1 MTKGGASARLPPFFF
16 KHFSPVADVGGD
28 HSPLGGIMGLT
39 NRPVFRRL
47 LRGLLLILLVA
58 LPLEMEAAEL
68 RFVTVN
74 DFHGAIK
81 PREDGRGGL
90 SRIASVVKSARESS
104 AAGGVPFMALN
115 LGDNVVFEEDARTY
129 RLFGG
134 EPEFYGMTLAGIDLA
149 IPGNHDFALGTDFF
163 ADALEHAGFDL
174 LCTNFLEERSDRLAE
189 RFLPYKV
196 VDFDGLRVGFFGL
209 LIAAY
214 DSRDYASDNYMTIA
228 REVVRLLREE
238 ERCTVVIALS
248 HLGYLWDRELAGA
261 VDGIDVICGGHTHLA
276 LKRPAV
282 VNGTAIVHGGAYGQ
296 QVGELSLFVDDAGE
310 VVSLDWELRA
320 IDGTVPDD
328 EEVLAFLEPFWDA
341 YPGKE
346 DSPASAGGGGCSMT
360 FAPALIIVPLLLL
373 QGRSGLGRR

>member
-1 MTKGGASARLPPFFF
+1 
-16 KHFSPVADVGGD
+16 
-28 HSPLGGIMGLT
+28 
-39 NRPVFRRL
+39 
-47 LRGLLLILLVA
+47 
-58 LPLEMEAAEL
+58 
-68 RFVTVN
+68 
-74 DFHGAIK
+74 
-81 PREDGRGGL
+81 
-90 SRIASVVKSARESS
+90 
-104 AAGGVPFMALN
+104 MALN
-115 LGDNVVFEEDARTY
+115 MGDNVVYEEDAATY

-149 IPGNHDFALGTDFF
+149 VPGNHDFALGADFF
-163 ADALEHAGFDL
+163 ADALEHADFGL

-196 VDFDGLRVGFFGL
+196 VDFDGLRVGYFGL

-214 DSRDYASDNYMTIA
+214 DSRDYVSDNYMTIA

-296 QVGELSLFVDDAGE
+296 EVGELSLFVDDAGE

-341 YPGKE
+341 YPGK
-346 DSPASAGGGGCSMT
+346 DDRPASAGGGGCSMT
-360 FAPALIIVPLLLL
+360 FAPALFVVPLLLL
-373 QGRSGLGRR
+373 QVRSGLGRR

>member
-1 MTKGGASARLPPFFF
+1 MWIMSRFIKARSL
-16 KHFSPVADVGGD
+16 VAAA
-28 HSPLGGIMGLT
+28 
-39 NRPVFRRL
+39 
-47 LRGLLLILLVA
+47 LLIALILVPSPSLA
-58 LPLEMEAAEL
+58 QISEI

-81 PREDGRGGL
+81 PRENGQGGL
-90 SRIASVVKSARESS
+90 ARIAQVIRSARDVSARE
-104 AAGGVPFMALN
+104 GVPFMALN
-115 LGDNVVFEEDARTY
+115 MGDNVVYEEDAATY

-149 IPGNHDFALGTDFF
+149 VPGNHDFDLGAEHLAAALD
-163 ADALEHAGFDL
+163 HAGFDFV
-174 LCTNFLEERSDRLAE
+174 CSNFLAE
-189 RFLPYKV
+189 RSEELHGRFLPHKV
-196 VDFDGLRVGFFGL
+196 VTFGGLRVGFFGL
-209 LIAAY
+209 LINAY
-214 DSRDYASDNYMTIA
+214 GSRDHVCEDYGTIA
-228 REVVRLLREE
+228 RETVRTLREE
-238 ERCTVVIALS
+238 EGCDVVILLS
-248 HLGYLWDRELAGA
+248 HLGYFLDVRLARE

-320 IDGTVPDD
+320 MDGTVPDD